1 MPLASCCPFLK
12 GFLRYSFF
20 GYCKDS
26 VEDILCGFVYEHILE
41 NFLSGL
47 IDILKRTG
55 LLPKNGLVLV
65 VNIVS
70 HKTSLKFLFG
80 LPAKKFKIESG
91 SPVSRCI
98 APHGTQCVS
107 QPHYLT
113 CSRISFASSSD
124 VFPVSW
130 IIYRLW
136 SFYKQS
142 LIFLE
147 LGVQKYMIIKGMD
160 SMRMAI
166 FTQSQNTT
174 LLTLRKVHLLPGIN
188 ALWYL

>member
-1 MPLASCCPFLK
+1 MVEGKGVHGELFPSIHQDTFKSIFGLRTPESSITEPYHTAFCSFAIPTFAIPLASCYPFLK
-12 GFLRYSFF
+12 GFLKYSFF

-26 VEDILCGFVYEHILE
+26 VEDILCGFLYEHILE

-98 APHGTQCVS
+98 APHGTQCVG
-107 QPHYLT
+107 QPHYLPVL
-113 CSRISFASSSD
+113 SSPLPPHPMYSQFHESFIGYG
-124 VFPVSW
+124 VF
-130 IIYRLW
+130 IN
-136 SFYKQS
+136 S
-142 LIFLE
+142 L
-147 LGVQKYMIIKGMD
+147 
-160 SMRMAI
+160 
-166 FTQSQNTT
+166 
-174 LLTLRKVHLLPGIN
+174 
-188 ALWYL
+188 